1 MQIHIILRA
10 KCCTVVDM
18 MVMINCSGMTQ
29 GMTGRDAP
37 LPICTFA
44 GHSLVCAPY
53 IEQRLENEIEAF
65 LSDIDKASFYVG
77 GRGEFDG
84 MAAAAVRAAKARHR
98 DKKIQLYLIEPYFH
112 AGINRDKEFYEQMY
126 DGIIILQELL
136 GVHPKAAILKCNR
149 WMCDQ
154 ADCLI
159 AFVCRDFGGAYQ
171 TLKYAK
177 RKGGIRIINLA
188 ANK

>member
-1 MQIHIILRA
+1 
-10 KCCTVVDM
+10 
-18 MVMINCSGMTQ
+18 
-29 GMTGRDAP
+29 MTGRDAP

-77 GRGEFDG
+77 GRGEFDS
-84 MAAAAVRAAKARHR
+84 MAAAAVRAAKAHHK

-112 AGINRDKEFYEQMY
+112 AGLNRDKEYNEKMY
-126 DGIIILQELL
+126 DGIIIPQELI
-136 GVHPKAAILKCNR
+136 GVHPKAAIQKRNR

-159 AFVCRDFGGAYQ
+159 SYVQRDFGGAYQ

-177 RKGGIRIINLA
+177 QKGDIRIINLA
-188 ANK
+188 DNK